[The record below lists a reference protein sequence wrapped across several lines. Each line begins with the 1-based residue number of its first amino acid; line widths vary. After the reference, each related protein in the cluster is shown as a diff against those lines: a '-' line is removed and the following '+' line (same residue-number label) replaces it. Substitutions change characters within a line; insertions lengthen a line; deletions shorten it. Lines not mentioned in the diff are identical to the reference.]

1 MARLMVLGGSNC
13 QRNALIAAR
22 RLGHQT
28 VLIDYYD
35 HPAAAEL
42 ADVHVKAS
50 TFDIPAC
57 LAAAK
62 EHHANG
68 IFTIGTDQPV
78 YTAACVAEE
87 LGLPSPIS
95 TETALAVTNK
105 KVMKQILSEHEIP
118 TVRYRMIGL
127 ESGPGALDGLRP
139 PFVLKPVDS
148 QGQRGIFKLNSVEE
162 VIAHLEQTLS
172 FSRQKEAL
180 VEEFYPSTE
189 LTVSGWVQ
197 NGTLFL
203 LAATDRQCF
212 DDPVHI
218 GVCVGHRFPT
228 IHIARYQEIVRLSRR
243 IVDAFAIHDGP
254 IYIQMLVGTDGI
266 KVNELA
272 CRIGGAFEDV
282 FLPYL
287 SGFNLLRAVIDSAL
301 GNSVDCSV
309 LEGYDLSQ
317 NPRQVSVQLMFC
329 GSGKV
334 CAITPL
340 EELRALPYVLDAGYN
355 YHPGDRIPSLENATA
370 RFGHCVMVSE
380 NGGMEEKLRELY
392 RLFRV
397 LDENGRNL
405 VIPRNLAGEI
415 PAYAQKEHPIEKD
428 RKKAGCGTDGCS
440 INRRIEYRLR

>member
-1 MARLMVLGGSNC
+1 MCLIRLHPLWKGVSVVGKLMILGGSNC

-28 VLIDYYD
+28 VLIDYYE
-35 HPAAAEL
+35 HPPAAEL
-42 ADVHVKAS
+42 ADIHVKAS

-62 EHHANG
+62 EHRVDG

-78 YTAACVAEE
+78 YTATCVAAE
-87 LGLPSPIS
+87 LGLSSPIS
-95 TETALAVTNK
+95 AKTALAVTNK
-105 KVMKQILSEHEIP
+105 KVMKRILAEHGIP
-118 TVRYRMIGL
+118 AAEHRLIGP

-148 QGQRGIFKLNSVEE
+148 QGQRGIFKLDSAVE
-162 VIAHLEQTLS
+162 VVSRLEKTLS

-180 VEEFYPSTE
+180 VEEFYPSAE

-197 NGTLFL
+197 DGTLFL
-203 LAATDRQCF
+203 LAVTDRQCF

-218 GVCVGHRFPT
+218 GVCVGHRFPSV
-228 IHIARYQEIVRLSRR
+228 HMARYQEITRISRR
-243 IVDAFAIHDGP
+243 IVDAFAIRGGP
-254 IYIQMLVGTDGI
+254 VYIQMLVGKDGI

-287 SGFNLLRAVIDSAL
+287 SGFDILRAVIDSAL
-301 GNSVDCSV
+301 GNPVDCSV
-309 LEGYDLSQ
+309 LERYDPSQ
-317 NPRQVSVQLMFC
+317 SPRQVSVQLMFC

-334 CAITPL
+334 HAITPL
-340 EELRALPYVLDAGYN
+340 EELLTLPHVLDAGYN
-355 YHPGDRIPSLENATA
+355 YLPGDRIPALENATA

-380 NGGMEEKLRELY
+380 DGGMEEKLREFY

-397 LDENGRNL
+397 LDENKRNL
-405 VIPRNLAGEI
+405 VIPRNFAGKI
-415 PAYAQKEHPIEKD
+415 PA
-428 RKKAGCGTDGCS
+428 
-440 INRRIEYRLR
+440 RL

>member
-35 HPAAAEL
+35 HPPAAEL
-42 ADVHVKAS
+42 ADIHVKAS
-50 TFDIPAC
+50 TFDLPAC

-62 EHHANG
+62 EHRVDG

-95 TETALAVTNK
+95 AQTALAVTNK
-105 KVMKQILSEHEIP
+105 KVMKRILSEHEIP
-118 TVRYRMIGL
+118 TAEYRLIGL
-127 ESGPGALDGLRP
+127 ESAPGALNGLRP

-148 QGQRGIFKLNSVEE
+148 QGQRGIFKLNSEE
-162 VIAHLEQTLS
+162 MVVSLLGKTLS
-172 FSRQKEAL
+172 FSRQKETL

-197 NGTLFL
+197 DGKLFL
-203 LAATDRQCF
+203 LAVTDRQCF

-218 GVCVGHRFPT
+218 GVCVGHRFPA
-228 IHIARYQEIVRLSRR
+228 IHMARYQEIARLSRR
-243 IVDAFAIHDGP
+243 IVDAFTIRDGP
-254 IYIQMLVGTDGI
+254 VYIQMLVGKDGI

-287 SGFNLLRAVIDSAL
+287 SGFDLLRAVIDSAL
-301 GNSVDCSV
+301 GDPVDCSM

-317 NPRQVSVQLMFC
+317 NHRQVSVQLMFC
-329 GSGKV
+329 DSGKV

-355 YHPGDRIPSLENATA
+355 YLPGNRIPALENATA
-370 RFGHCVMVSE
+370 RFGHCVMVSQ
-380 NGGMEEKLRELY
+380 NGGMEEKLREFY

-405 VIPRNLAGEI
+405 VIPRNFAGEI
-415 PAYAQKEHPIEKD
+415 PAH
-428 RKKAGCGTDGCS
+428 
-440 INRRIEYRLR
+440 L

>member
-1 MARLMVLGGSNC
+1 MAKLMVLGGSNC

-35 HPAAAEL
+35 HPPAAEL
-42 ADVHVKAS
+42 ADIHVKAS
-50 TFDIPAC
+50 TFDLPAC

-62 EHHANG
+62 EHHVDG

-78 YTAACVAEE
+78 YTAACVAAE

-95 TETALAVTNK
+95 TKTALAVTNK
-105 KVMKQILSEHEIP
+105 KVMKRILAEHEISAAE
-118 TVRYRMIGL
+118 YHLIGL
-127 ESGPGALDGLRP
+127 ESGPGALDGLHS

-148 QGQRGIFKLNSVEE
+148 QGQRGIFKLNCAEE
-162 VIAHLEQTLS
+162 VVSHLGETLS

-180 VEEFYPSTE
+180 VEEFYPSAE

-197 NGTLFL
+197 DGKLFL
-203 LAATDRQCF
+203 LAVTDRQCF

-228 IHIARYQEIVRLSRR
+228 VHMARYQEIARISCR
-243 IVDAFAIHDGP
+243 IVDAFAIRGGP
-254 IYIQMLVGTDGI
+254 IYIQMLVGKDGI

-287 SGFNLLRAVIDSAL
+287 SGFDLLHAVIDSAL
-301 GNSVDCSV
+301 GNPVDCSL
-309 LEGYDLSQ
+309 LEEYDPSQ

-329 GSGKV
+329 NSGKV
-334 CAITPL
+334 CTVTPL

-355 YHPGDRIPSLENATA
+355 YGLGDRIPALENATA
-370 RFGHCVMVSE
+370 RFGHCVIVSE
-380 NGGMEEKLRELY
+380 TGGMEEKLREFY

-397 LDENGRNL
+397 LDDNGRNL
-405 VIPRNLAGEI
+405 VIPRNFAGEI
-415 PAYAQKEHPIEKD
+415 PAH
-428 RKKAGCGTDGCS
+428 
-440 INRRIEYRLR
+440 L

>member
-1 MARLMVLGGSNC
+1 MGKLMILGGSNC
-13 QRNALIAAR
+13 QKNALIAAR
-22 RLGHQT
+22 GLGHQT
-28 VLIDYYD
+28 LLIDYYD
-35 HPAAAEL
+35 HPPAAKL
-42 ADVHVKAS
+42 ADLHVKAS
-50 TFDIPAC
+50 TFDLPAC
-57 LAAAK
+57 LTAAK
-62 EHHANG
+62 EHHVDG

-95 TETALAVTNK
+95 AETALAVTNK
-105 KVMKQILSEHEIP
+105 KVMKRILSEHGIP
-118 TVRYRMIGL
+118 AAEYRLIGL
-127 ESGPGALDGLRP
+127 KSGIGALDGLRP

-148 QGQRGIFKLNSVEE
+148 QGQRGIYKLNSAEE
-162 VIAHLEQTLS
+162 VLSHLEQTLS
-172 FSRQKEAL
+172 FSRQEEAL

-197 NGTLFL
+197 DGKLFL
-203 LAATDRQCF
+203 LAVTDRQCF

-228 IHIARYQEIVRLSRR
+228 IHMARYQEIAALSRQ
-243 IVDAFAIHDGP
+243 IVDAFAIRGGP
-254 IYIQMLVGTDGI
+254 VYIQMLVGTDGI

-287 SGFNLLRAVIDSAL
+287 SGFDLLRAVIDSAL
-301 GNSVDCSV
+301 GNPVDCSM
-309 LEGYDLSQ
+309 LEGYDLSR

-334 CAITPL
+334 CTITPL
-340 EELRALPYVLDAGYN
+340 EELRALPHVLDAGYN
-355 YHPGDRIPSLENATA
+355 YRLGDRIPALENATA

-380 NGGMEEKLRELY
+380 SGVMEEKLREFY

-405 VIPRNLAGEI
+405 VIPRNFTGKI
-415 PAYAQKEHPIEKD
+415 PAYAQKG
-428 RKKAGCGTDGCS
+428 AA
-440 INRRIEYRLR
+440 N